1 MINGQMEQWF
11 VFSIFFLKKL
21 DLNKMDLMIP
31 SFLALMAVEVV
42 K

>member
-1 MINGQMEQWF
+1 MINGQREQCF
-11 VFSIFFLKKL
+11 VFSIFFLKKM